1 MIYMC
6 VLCLAMFLYALLE
19 KDSFLKFTFKPF
31 YYFLL
36 AASLFLSIVFFLA
49 IFKFI

>member
-19 KDSFLKFTFKPF
+19 KDLYLKFTFKPF

-36 AASLFLSIVFFLA
+36 AGSLFLSIVFFLA
-49 IFKFI
+49 FLKFI

>member
-19 KDSFLKFTFKPF
+19 KEFFLKFTFKPF

-36 AASLFLSIVFFLA
+36 SGSLFLSVVFFLA
-49 IFKFI
+49 IFKLV